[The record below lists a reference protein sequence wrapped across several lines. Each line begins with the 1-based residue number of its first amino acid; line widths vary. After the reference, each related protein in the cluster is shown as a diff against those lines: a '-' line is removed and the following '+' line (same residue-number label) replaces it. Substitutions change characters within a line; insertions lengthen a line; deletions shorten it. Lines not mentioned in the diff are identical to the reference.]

1 MIDTGPEDDFLDSHK
16 PSEWRVYTVCEIT
29 REIKRNIEEGF
40 EPLAVEGEIS
50 NFKRHTSGHLYFS
63 LKDAEAQIACVM
75 WRGRSQNLPFQPQ
88 DGAKVLAFGGLS
100 VYERQGKYQL
110 DVMWLRPTGAGE
122 QQLAFEALK
131 KKLASEGLFDAG
143 RKKPVP
149 AFPSA
154 VGVVTSETG
163 AAFRDIVSVLTR
175 RAPWILLILRP
186 ARVQG
191 EGAAED
197 ISRAVDEFNAYG
209 GVDVLI
215 VGRGGGSLEDLS
227 AFNEESVARAVAR
240 SSIPVISAVGHEVD
254 FSICD
259 FAADLRAPTPSAAAE
274 LVAAD
279 ASELTDRVRTFAR
292 RMVRHLKNRIA
303 LHSERI
309 SGFQKS
315 YGLRRPEERLRELR
329 QRLDDAV
336 RSMESAAGRRVLDL
350 RSRSVAI
357 GEKLTAMDPTAVL
370 SRGYS
375 ITTRLRD
382 GRIVTRSVDL
392 QKTDALR
399 IRFAAGAVRGTVE
412 EIES

>member
-1 MIDTGPEDDFLDSHK
+1 MIDTGPEDDFLVSQK
-16 PSEWRVYTVCEIT
+16 PSKWRVYTVCEIT

-40 EPLAVEGEIS
+40 APLAVEGEIS

-75 WRGRSQNLPFQPQ
+75 WRGRNQNIPFQPQ

-110 DVMWLRPTGAGE
+110 DVMWLKPTGAGE

-131 KKLASEGLFDAG
+131 KKLASEGLFDAA
-143 RKKPVP
+143 RKKPIP
-149 AFPSA
+149 DFPSA
-154 VGVVTSETG
+154 IGVVTSETG
-163 AAFRDIVSVLTR
+163 AAFRDVVSILSR
-175 RAPWILLILRP
+175 RAPWVELILRP

-197 ISRAVDEFNAYG
+197 VSAAIDEFNAFG

-227 AFNEESVARAVAR
+227 AFNEEAVARAIAR

-254 FSICD
+254 FSISD
-259 FAADLRAPTPSAAAE
+259 FVADLRAPTPSAAAE
-274 LVAAD
+274 LVVPDGA
-279 ASELTDRVRTFAR
+279 ELSDRTMTLAR
-292 RMVRHLKNRIA
+292 RMARHVKNRIT
-303 LHSERI
+303 LGSERVA
-309 SGFQKS
+309 GLRRS
-315 YGLRRPEERLRELR
+315 YGLRRPEERIREQR
-329 QRLDDAV
+329 QRLDDLV
-336 RSMESAAGRRVLDL
+336 RGMETAADRRIFDL
-350 RSRSVAI
+350 KSRSSVLS
-357 GEKLTAMDPTAVL
+357 EKLAALDPNAVL

-375 ITTRLRD
+375 ITTRMRD
-382 GRIVTRSVDL
+382 GRIVTRSAEL
-392 QKTDALR
+392 QKAEALR
-399 IRFAAGAVRGTVE
+399 IRFAAGAVRGIVE